1 MAGGTAMDIPGLV
14 ALFPLPDHV
23 LLPGLPAPFR
33 VFEPRYRALVAE
45 LSGVDQGRRWLAMP
59 RLAPGWQA
67 GYGGSP
73 AYLPVAALALVR
85 DIRMLASGEYL
96 IIVEGLVRC
105 RLSAAPSPHP
115 YRLAHAAVLPDAAG
129 AGDPGA
135 LAAGVADLAA
145 QARDLLPPG
154 ARAAGWPDQP
164 SAGQDP
170 LAGLALLGAVLLD
183 DADHRQAFLE
193 CLQPAGR
200 LGMLRTRVAR
210 ARQARDGRGLRPSE
224 N

>member
-1 MAGGTAMDIPGLV
+1 MEIPAQV

-23 LLPGLPAPFR
+23 LLPGLPVPFR
-33 VFEPRYRALVAE
+33 IFEPRYRALVAD
-45 LSGVDQGRRWLAMP
+45 LGALDQGRRWLAMP

-67 GYGGSP
+67 DYGGSP
-73 AYLPVAALALVR
+73 AYLEVAALALVR
-85 DIRMLASGEYL
+85 DIRPLAGGEAL

-115 YRLAHAAVLPDAAG
+115 YRLAQAAALPDAPPAPDLARLG
-129 AGDPGA
+129 AE
-135 LAAGVADLAA
+135 VADLADK
-145 QARDLLPPG
+145 ARALLPPG
-154 ARAAGWPDQP
+154 AAAGWLDRQ
-164 SAGQDP
+164 AFGQDP
-170 LAGLALLGAVLLD
+170 VAGLALLGAALVD
-183 DADHRQAFLE
+183 GADHRQAFLE

-200 LGMLRTRVAR
+200 LGMLRTLLAR